1 MDSWALIAAV
11 RGIRIVAYN
20 TYNRRKRG
28 NNAKEEEEASPSHFE
43 RLPSEVA
50 LKVLS
55 QLKCKTLMAS
65 IPQVGKL
72 WRALCHGIQ
81 NVHLD
86 FSWWKEKDR
95 WEILVGRES

>member
-1 MDSWALIAAV
+1 M
-11 RGIRIVAYN
+11 AYN

-55 QLKCKTLMAS
+55 QLKCKTLMVS

-95 WEILVGRES
+95 WKILVGRES